1 MRLRRN
7 ERTSLWQGSPHVWYN
22 WDVMKAIKEQLK
34 KESKALLSGLG
45 IGTGSRSVIGLD
57 LGLKDFRAV
66 RVQKAD
72 KKASVKDILAR
83 PMDQLKHLNK
93 ELHIDEDENVSINF
107 NSDNMAIRRAS
118 LPVMPKE
125 EIEEAL
131 RWELKEQVQLDI
143 SHAKI
148 KFDILGEKVADDGSK
163 KIELIAIVYKEKE
176 IEEKIRELKGL
187 GLNVQGVF
195 PSDFALAGYIDNQ
208 KIILSQEKVG
218 LVDIGGVKTTI
229 GVIENGKLCF
239 ARDVAVG
246 GDTITEAMTGVLV
259 SDKGKIELSM
269 EEAEKIKHEQ
279 GVSSDISILSMM
291 RPVLEKLANQTKRS
305 LEYYEHRF
313 QSDAVKKIILA
324 GSGSKLKGLKEFI
337 SKETSLEVIHVLP
350 ETACATG
357 LALIS
362 DSSLNLLPK
371 KFKAEKK
378 AALKKVSVRMVS
390 IALGLVFLFSYLL
403 LSVRAINLNNEL
415 GVYRSYW
422 QSIKDVASIKD
433 RTALFGY
440 AISRVS
446 HDELGAGKIMKEL
459 SNVVPSFVMLETLD
473 IMTEEPSIELSGII
487 RQGDKLSEFMLAL
500 ENSVMFEKVKLI
512 FSEKNEDY
520 SSGALDFE
528 IACQVRP

>member
-1 MRLRRN
+1 
-7 ERTSLWQGSPHVWYN
+7 
-22 WDVMKAIKEQLK
+22 MKAIKEQLK
-34 KESKALLSGLG
+34 KESKALLLGLG
-45 IGTGSRSVIGLD
+45 IGAGSQSVIGLD

-66 RVQKAD
+66 RVKKAD
-72 KKASVKDILAR
+72 KKASVKDSLAK
-83 PMDQLKHLNK
+83 PMGQLKDLNK
-93 ELHIDEDENVSINF
+93 ELHIDEDESVSINF
-107 NSDNMAIRRAS
+107 TSDNMAIRRAS
-118 LPVMPKE
+118 IPLMPKE

-143 SHAKI
+143 SQAKI
-148 KFDILGEKVADDGSK
+148 KFDILGEKVAEDGSK

-176 IEEKIRELKGL
+176 IEEKIKELKGL

-239 ARDVAVG
+239 ARDVAAVG
-246 GDTITEAMTGVLV
+246 GDTITEAMTGVLI
-259 SDKGKIELSM
+259 SDKGKMDLSK

-279 GVSSDISILSMM
+279 GISSDIRIFSMM

-337 SKETSLEVIHVLP
+337 SKETSLEVIQVLP
-350 ETACATG
+350 ENSCATG

-390 IALGLVFLFSYLL
+390 IALGLVFLFSYML

-415 GVYRSYW
+415 GIYRSYW

-433 RTALFGY
+433 RTTLFGY

-459 SNVVPSFVMLETLD
+459 SNVVPSFVMLESLD
-473 IMTEEPSIELSGII
+473 IRTEEPNVALSGII

-500 ENSVMFEKVKLI
+500 ENSVMFEKAKLI

-528 IACQVRP
+528 IVCNLTR